1 MDLLLYLL
9 VGLPLNLLF
18 LYIIFDVLNGDNK
31 LQKNMEKSEIKTQ
44 EIDESTT
51 CDYGK
56 RFICPNCGEPFDG
69 HECENCYYTEDR

>member
-31 LQKNMEKSEIKTQ
+31 LQNMGKSEIKTQ

-51 CDYGK
+51 CDYSK
-56 RFICPNCGEPFDG
+56 QFICPNCGEPFDR